1 MVRWWHFWRLEW
13 WARLWS
19 ALFPGREP
27 DLGAPEEQVHRWAAR
42 AEAAS
47 ARTSFITLIMTI
59 VGLGATLYVV
69 NLTRFQ
75 VEALLQ
81 GLKPDVQIR
90 TATANLCPG
99 MKDDEKFTLK
109 ILNEGDGKA
118 REIKLVF
125 RARLQNRDFQRLVD
139 FEPSQ
144 KELGPRQDVTV
155 RGPGITNWLRSQINA
170 LQAAETL
177 GDPLGGI
184 KSILV
189 SSKYADV

>member
-1 MVRWWHFWRLEW
+1 MNLFLWGPKIWFSPRKQGTPKPCPPLEPPEMPPPYHCVSRQEGTMVRWWHFWRLEW

-90 TATANLCPG
+90 TAT
-99 MKDDEKFTLK
+99 
-109 ILNEGDGKA
+109 
-118 REIKLVF
+118 
-125 RARLQNRDFQRLVD
+125 
-139 FEPSQ
+139 
-144 KELGPRQDVTV
+144 
-155 RGPGITNWLRSQINA
+155 
-170 LQAAETL
+170 
-177 GDPLGGI
+177 
-184 KSILV
+184 
-189 SSKYADV
+189 